1 MIVLSGMVDSSFLTG
16 IGVGCV
22 GLASVTSTCQPA
34 LLVGYAT
41 IETGVSL
48 VNIILTT
55 P

>member
-1 MIVLSGMVDSSFLTG
+1 LSGMVDSSFLTG